1 MTKIKKDR
9 SMLEVMNSSPWLSIN
24 ESLSLVNME
33 WRLQKLQNIPY
44 TNIKNIIKD
53 KKDISLCIAELEN
66 ILKTFKDLELR
77 TKLINENC

>member
-1 MTKIKKDR
+1 MLIKENKT
-9 SMLEVMNSSPWLSIN
+9 MLEVMNSSPWLSIN
-24 ESLSLVNME
+24 ESLSLINME
-33 WRLQKLQNIPY
+33 VRLQKLQNIPY

-53 KKDISLCIAELEN
+53 KKDISTCITELEN